1 MLLHSHRLQPVVQ
14 LQLLIMKTQQLQLQ
28 SPVATSWVQLGCSFL
43 QLLQL
48 DLETLISTTMIYSG
62 PDANYIIL

>member
-48 DLETLISTTMIYSG
+48 DLKTLTTAWIHGMDNMNKCLI
-62 PDANYIIL
+62 